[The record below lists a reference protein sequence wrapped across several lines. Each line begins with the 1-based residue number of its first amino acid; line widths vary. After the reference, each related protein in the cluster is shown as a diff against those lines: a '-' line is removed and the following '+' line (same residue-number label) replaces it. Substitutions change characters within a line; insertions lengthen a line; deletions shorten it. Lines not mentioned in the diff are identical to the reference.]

1 MLRRSLLNYI
11 NTVYIISGLIALF
24 SSCSYKQNQVLFER
38 NPNNTEIPAQNNFDD
53 NGLYKIKTEDIL
65 QVRNL
70 QSLKFILDDVGSS
83 PGTTQ
88 SGGSAT
94 GQTYPVERDGTVA
107 LPVIGRVKVA
117 GLTRYD
123 ASKAIEDLYGKK
135 LIKDPIIEVRIIN
148 LKVTVFG
155 EVRAPGNYPLVKD
168 RTTLVEILG
177 EAGGLTD
184 KANEK
189 RIKIVRGGPLNPQ
202 IMELNLR
209 ELESLSNPAAIM
221 QNQDIVYVE
230 QNKRAIRNEKFQNL
244 SVVAQPALLL
254 LNTALLLISLK

>member
-1 MLRRSLLNYI
+1 MLKKSLLNYI
-11 NTVYIISGLIALF
+11 NLIYIITGFTMLF

-38 NPNNTEIPAQNNFDD
+38 NPNNTDIPASNNFED
-53 NGLYKIKTEDIL
+53 NGIYKIKPEDIL

-70 QSLKFILDDVGSS
+70 QSLKFILDDVGTA

-88 SGGSAT
+88 SGGNAA

-107 LPVIGRVKVA
+107 LPVIGHVKVA

-123 ASKAIEDLYGKK
+123 AAKAIEELYGKK
-135 LIKDPIIEVRIIN
+135 LIKDPIIEVKIIN

-155 EVRAPGNYPLVKD
+155 EVKAPGNYSLVKD

-189 RIKIVRGGPLNPQ
+189 RIKIVRGAPLNPQ
-202 IMELNLR
+202 VTEINLS
-209 ELESLSNPAAIM
+209 ELESLSNPATIL
-221 QNQDIVYVE
+221 QNQDIIYVG
-230 QNKRAIRNEKFQNL
+230 QNKRAIRNEKIQNL
-244 SVVAQPALLL
+244 SLIAQPALLL
-254 LNTALLLISLK
+254 LNTALLLITLK